1 MAKLK
6 FDRAFEVVLK
16 PQEVITVPKDEV
28 WSFWVHNGRE
38 LWINGVFISTNETEG
53 LWKRTI
59 LTSGAEIKNS
69 STNDWK
75 SSKNTASVL
84 VFKVVENV

>member
-6 FDRAFEVVLK
+6 FDRAFEVVLN

-28 WSFWVHNGRE
+28 WSFWLHNGAE
-38 LWINGVFISTNETEG
+38 LFINDSVASGTGPKTWV
-53 LWKRTI
+53 RTI
-59 LTSGAEIKNS
+59 LTGGAKIKNCNK
-69 STNDWK
+69 NDWVE
-75 SSKNTASVL
+75 SKNTASVL